1 MNQTQFLEY
10 FKKKKLSSNDDIEIT
25 VTKVITFA
33 NQNISNAELS
43 LVEDEIEKSV
53 KRTSKYQKRI
63 PEKIKREVGIY
74 ADSLGTASAIKKFTS
89 KYSKHPFNRTSGETN
104 LKMEPVTP
112 CLRKLGDLTLWMV
125 T

>member
-25 VTKVITFA
+25 VTKVITSA

-63 PEKIKREVGIY
+63 PEKIR
-74 ADSLGTASAIKKFTS
+74 
-89 KYSKHPFNRTSGETN
+89 
-104 LKMEPVTP
+104 
-112 CLRKLGDLTLWMV
+112 
-125 T
+125 